1 MGDKRRPG
9 RPRKGE
15 GRAFWEGQL
24 HSVLVAK
31 MPARVLTKGR
41 IDRRLLAAELGLAGV
56 TVGRWMNLDRLSSK
70 AARKLVD
77 VDGATIT
84 REDLVPFII

>member
-1 MGDKRRPG
+1 MSDKRRPG

-24 HSVLVAK
+24 HGVLVAK
-31 MPARVLTKGR
+31 MPSRVLANGR